1 MRRYQVQCVDR
12 STGAETPVLVDATSE
27 DAARGWA
34 IDEGHLVGRVIDTGP
49 ANVAYSSSPPTRR
62 PAAPDDDGG
71 IHLGSGAPSD
81 ADEQRR
87 QEMIDAARQWQRQRA
102 SSGVAATGFGVGAGG
117 SGGGGGGELAE
128 ISRSLKAIAESR
140 LVCKPRRTLLM
151 CVVGGLFIGSTITA
165 VLTTMVQIAMTGTGT
180 NLLRTTAALQTPAIP
195 ASPGAGAPQ
204 ATAQMDPQTLA
215 MIQQILAQQ
224 NGGAGAG
231 GGGLPALPGTS
242 GAGVSPEQMKSIT
255 DQLDAI
261 KKLYEETANNP
272 MGDK

>member
-1 MRRYQVQCVDR
+1 MDR
-12 STGAETPVLVDATSE
+12 STGTETPVLVDATSE

-87 QEMIDAARQWQRQRA
+87 QEMIDAARQWQRQRT
-102 SSGVAATGFGVGAGG
+102 SSGASAASFGASG
-117 SGGGGGGELAE
+117 GGGGGGELAE

-151 CVVGGLFIGSTITA
+151 CVVGGLFIGSTITT
-165 VLTTMVQIAMTGTGT
+165 VLTTMVQIAMTGAAS
-180 NLLRTTAALQTPAIP
+180 NLTRAAAVAIP
-195 ASPGAGAPQ
+195 TPSAPGNGTQQAP
-204 ATAQMDPQTLA
+204 MSIDPQTLA
-215 MIQQILAQQ
+215 IFQQMMAQK
-224 NGGAGAG
+224 NGAG
-231 GGGLPALPGTS
+231 GGALPGAP

-255 DQLDAI
+255 DQLDAL